1 MWLRGCVPIRRHWGR
16 WGQAVVP
23 PLRFDKARATKVRM
37 ATSHV
42 VTKKERKAQARS
54 QFRLVCRGLSKG
66 EFSGLYR
73 AFKTEFGCKTVLRN
87 PFPPEFDAKAV
98 HEIIA
103 HVTGSAIGGYAIK
116 KVVDTAQELFVA
128 FVKYKLLT
136 PSEDGQIRRV
146 QLYGPNNKVLYEFKD
161 KPKKPKKQN

>member
-1 MWLRGCVPIRRHWGR
+1 
-16 WGQAVVP
+16 
-23 PLRFDKARATKVRM
+23 M

-42 VTKKERKAQARS
+42 ITKEERKAAARS
-54 QFRLVCRGLSKG
+54 QFRLVCRGLSKT

-116 KVVDTAQELFVA
+116 KVVDTAQELFVS
-128 FVKYKLLT
+128 FVKFKFMT
-136 PSEDGQIRRV
+136 PSEDGQVRRV

-161 KPKKPKKQN
+161 KKEKPKKKRS